1 MGFSTGFAARGAA
14 GVSTAGGRGVLGG
27 FVSTSTDFAGVLL
40 AGFSRS
46 AGFGAGAGVA
56 GGCFAGLA
64 ERTLFA
70 VFANAGFVS
79 TCTSAAD
86 FASVFVGIG
95 VAGAGGVFFTGLSGF
110 ASGFCF
116 ASCVVVT
123 GCVTACGTA
132 VFSATGLRVA
142 GFGVSLL
149 SVGFGVSLRSADFG
163 VSLLSVGFGVSLR
176 SADFGV
182 SLLSADFGVSLRSA
196 GFGVSLRSAGFGGS
210 LRSAGC

>member
-27 FVSTSTDFAGVLL
+27 FVSMSTDFAGVLL

-46 AGFGAGAGVA
+46 AGFGAGAA
-56 GGCFAGLA
+56 AGCFVGLV

-86 FASVFVGIG
+86 FASVFVG

-123 GCVTACGTA
+123 DCVTACGA
-132 VFSATGLRVA
+132 AFSATGLRVA
-142 GFGVSLL
+142 GFGM
-149 SVGFGVSLRSADFG
+149 SLRSADFG
-163 VSLLSVGFGVSLR
+163 VSLGSADFGMSLR
-176 SADFGV
+176 SAGFGM
-182 SLLSADFGVSLRSA
+182 SLRSA
-196 GFGVSLRSAGFGGS
+196 GFGVSLRSADFGMSLRSVGFGVS